1 MTVRTAIVTHWSTS
15 NEEDGYSI
23 LDSMLSAQH
32 MHGQITWTDIH
43 ETWAAGTVG
52 GDEGSRVTVIDLDST
67 DGSDIVNLT
76 LWAADPTQGTDLPK

>member
-1 MTVRTAIVTHWSTS
+1 MTVRTAIVTGWSTS

-43 ETWAAGTVG
+43 ETWAAGLVG
-52 GDEGSRVTVIDLDST
+52 GVDGERVAVIDLDNT
-67 DGSDIVNLT
+67 DSSDIVNLT
-76 LWAADPTQGTDLPK
+76 LWAADPTQGTKLPE